1 MIKDNN
7 NDKDKKDWEEFVK
20 NPKDIFDKDIQD
32 TSRLVKSTFK
42 FDLHGYSLEQANKK
56 VKEIIVKCVN
66 DNYKEILLITGKG
79 LHSKTD
85 NVYSSKNFSKLK
97 FSIPEFLR
105 TDKEISKYVNS
116 ISSADK
122 NSGGEGALLLK
133 LNLTKE

>member
-1 MIKDNN
+1 VIKDNN

-32 TSRLVKSTFK
+32 TSRLFKSTFK

>member
-32 TSRLVKSTFK
+32 TSRLFKSTFK